1 MQFFFFFHSFLCI
14 YEHVNVNLDMS
25 LCGSVCV
32 CVVVALH
39 WRVHCIHISIFIW
52 KFSATNVC
60 IFERRFTCNWQ
71 NCVCHLN
78 LSIIEINYIVCT
90 MRTCYKATNNKHW
103 RNRQRVKWDGGGRG
117 DGKRRQ
123 HRWLSNCILTKP
135 IENAFERIS
144 TKIHFQILRI
154 SEFNSWCA
162 RALFEYHQK
171 FNSTQ
176 TGRASGCI
184 VY

>member
-14 YEHVNVNLDMS
+14 CMHVNVNLDMS

-135 IENAFERIS
+135 L
-144 TKIHFQILRI
+144 HFNR
-154 SEFNSWCA
+154 
-162 RALFEYHQK
+162 K
-171 FNSTQ
+171 
-176 TGRASGCI
+176 CI
-184 VY
+184 RVDFDKNPFSNTAN